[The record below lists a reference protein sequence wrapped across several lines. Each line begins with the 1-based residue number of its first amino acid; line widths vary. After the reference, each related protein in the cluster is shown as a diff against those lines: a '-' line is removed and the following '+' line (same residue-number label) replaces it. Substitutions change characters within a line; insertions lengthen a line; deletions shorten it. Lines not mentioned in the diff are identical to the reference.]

1 MTAPVSS
8 TFQVPQLDSIKPA
21 GATAAPGGFQGVLNN
36 VIDGIDGLSQDA
48 SQKVQSFLSGEG
60 EEIHSVAIAIQ
71 KADAAF
77 DLGLQVRNK
86 VVSAYQE
93 IMKTQM

>member
-8 TFQVPQLDSIKPA
+8 AFQVPQLDSIKPA
-21 GATAAPGGFQGVLNN
+21 GSSASPGEFQGFLNN
-36 VIDGIDGLSQDA
+36 AINGIEGLGQDA
-48 SQKVQSFLSGEG
+48 SQKVTSFLAGEG